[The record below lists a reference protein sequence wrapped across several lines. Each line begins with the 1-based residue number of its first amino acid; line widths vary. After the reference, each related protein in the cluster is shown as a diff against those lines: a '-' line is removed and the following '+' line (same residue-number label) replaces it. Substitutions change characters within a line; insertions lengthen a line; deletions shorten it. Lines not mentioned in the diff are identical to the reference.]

1 MKRSTLS
8 VAAMVGLVAVGAM
21 VASSAARN
29 KSEAPKVGQMAPVF
43 NLPNQDGKP
52 VSLTDYKGKIVVLE
66 WFNDGCP
73 FVQRHYKLGTMKSL
87 AEKYKDNGV
96 VWLAINSTSDATAE
110 GNKKWIDEHGLSY
123 PILSDNDGNVGH
135 MYDAKNTPEMYI
147 VDKNGVLAY
156 MGGIDN
162 QPTDSGPVNPDTVN
176 YVDKALGELIH
187 GQSVSVSE
195 SQPYGCHV
203 HYK

>member
-1 MKRSTLS
+1 MKRSTLWLAV
-8 VAAMVGLVAVGAM
+8 VAMLAVG
-21 VASSAARN
+21 VAGGSLLARSKSSAA
-29 KSEAPKVGQMAPVF
+29 KIGEAAPVF
-43 NLPNQDGKP
+43 SLPNQDGKP

-73 FVQRHYKLGTMKSL
+73 FVQRHYKLGTMKGL
-87 AEKYKDNGV
+87 AEKYKDRDV
-96 VWLAINSTSDATAE
+96 VWLAVNSTADASAA
-110 GNKKWIDEHGLSY
+110 GNKAWIDKHGLPY
-123 PILSDNDGNVGH
+123 PILSDNDGTVGH

-147 VDKNGVLAY
+147 IDKNGALAY

-162 QPTDSGPVNPDTVN
+162 QPTDSGPVDAGTVN
-176 YVDKALGELIH
+176 YVDKALGEMIH